1 MTALPAIP
9 PVTVAALAQVFNLT
23 PGRVYQLEHE
33 KVIPSR
39 QRGKHDLVAATTAY
53 IKNLQARA
61 EGRGV
66 EAQDVHTERARLTRA
81 RARRAE
87 LEADAL
93 ERSLLPFDEVVT
105 AWQQLVAAF
114 RARCLSLPSKMAP
127 QLAMTETTVI
137 HKALTTGIREALEEL
152 SRFDLPRDRPGRG
165 RGEPPAGSN
174 GKSRRARATPVH

>member
-1 MTALPAIP
+1 MGGEWGVSRRDHGSFHGRSHLRVQRPRNSASARDPEASIIQSAMTALPAIP
-9 PVTVAALAQVFNLT
+9 PVTVAALAQVFDLT
-23 PGRVYQLEHE
+23 PGRVYQLEHQ

-87 LEADAL
+87 LEADG
-93 ERSLLPFDEVVT
+93 PG
-105 AWQQLVAAF
+105 AF
-114 RARCLSLPSKMAP
+114 P
-127 QLAMTETTVI
+127 
-137 HKALTTGIREALEEL
+137 
-152 SRFDLPRDRPGRG
+152 
-165 RGEPPAGSN
+165 
-174 GKSRRARATPVH
+174 TPVR